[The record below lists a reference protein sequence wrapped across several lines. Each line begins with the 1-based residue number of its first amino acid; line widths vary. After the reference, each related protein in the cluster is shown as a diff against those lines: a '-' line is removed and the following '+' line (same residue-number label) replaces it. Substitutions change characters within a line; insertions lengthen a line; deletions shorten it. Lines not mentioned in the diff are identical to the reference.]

1 MSTKNKTKVSEED
14 MNGILA
20 AQGVITMLEC
30 GKSIVSNSP
39 EHHALTWAVLRL
51 TNEILIDTTPLS
63 GKDLE
68 RANQVAK
75 DYRDGKYHLPDGSV
89 AGKSN
94 V

>member
-1 MSTKNKTKVSEED
+1 MSHKNKISEED
-14 MNGILA
+14 FNGILA
-20 AQGVITMLEC
+20 AQGVITMLES

-51 TNEILIDTTPLS
+51 TNEILIDATPLS

-68 RANQVAK
+68 RAQQVGK

-89 AGKSN
+89 VGKPHHD
-94 V
+94 